1 MNAELVAQVK
11 QAEEAVRKQVEA
23 AKREADQIVETA
35 RAEAIKKY
43 DEAFDLTHKQLIEGT
58 FQAERES
65 AAALDQEIQ
74 NGRQKIAETMECAEK
89 NIEAALKI
97 VIGELVAK

>member
-1 MNAELVAQVK
+1 MNTELVAQVK
-11 QAEEAVRKQVEA
+11 QAEEAVRNRVEA
-23 AKREADQIVETA
+23 AKHEAELIVEKA
-35 RAEAIKKY
+35 RAEAMEQY
-43 DEAFDLTHKQLIEGT
+43 DKAYDLTHKQLIEGT

-65 AAALDQEIQ
+65 GAALGQEIK

>member
-1 MNAELVAQVK
+1 MNTELVAQVK
-11 QAEEAVRKQVEA
+11 QAEEAVRNRVEA
-23 AKREADQIVETA
+23 AKHEAELIVEKA
-35 RAEAIKKY
+35 RAEAMEQY
-43 DEAFDLTHKQLIEGT
+43 DKAYDLTHKQLIEGT

-65 AAALDQEIQ
+65 EAALEQEIQ
-74 NGRQKIAETMECAEK
+74 TGRQKIAETMECAEK